1 MTNYQQTAKRVA
13 KAAKNQIISSICD
26 ELDKV
31 KESNS
36 GVLKDGIISNLI
48 SQYTI
53 GAPQLKITRHDI
65 RNHQKKRNTPPPNND
80 VALEVDVVVDVL
92 DKDDVVAAPRG
103 NGGRPKGATEGKDFN
118 CTVAI
123 IAAKMR

>member
-1 MTNYQQTAKRVA
+1 MANYQQTAKRVA

-36 GVLKDGIISNLI
+36 GVLKYGVVSNLI
-48 SQYTI
+48 SQYMI

-65 RNHQKKRNTPPPNND
+65 RNHQKKRNTPPNTD
-80 VALEVDVVVDVL
+80 VALEVDDLTPPNTDVVL
-92 DKDDVVAAPRG
+92 DNEDVVAAP
-103 NGGRPKGATEGKDFN
+103 
-118 CTVAI
+118 
-123 IAAKMR
+123 

>member
-13 KAAKNQIISSICD
+13 KAAKNQIISSIYD
-26 ELDKV
+26 ELDKM

-36 GVLKDGIISNLI
+36 GVLKYGIISNLI

-65 RNHQKKRNTPPPNND
+65 RNHQKKRNTPPNND
-80 VALEVDVVVDVL
+80 VALEVDLEVDVL
-92 DKDDVVAAPRG
+92 DNDDVVAAPRG
-103 NGGRPKGATEGKDFN
+103 NGGRPKGATKGKDFN
-118 CTVAI
+118 CKVAI